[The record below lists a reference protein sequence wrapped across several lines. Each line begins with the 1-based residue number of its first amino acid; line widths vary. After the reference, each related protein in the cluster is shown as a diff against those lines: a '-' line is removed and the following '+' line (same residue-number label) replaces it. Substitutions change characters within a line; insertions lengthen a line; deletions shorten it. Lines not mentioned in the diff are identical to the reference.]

1 MLGYIHK
8 DQSLPHFRVVLHNIN
23 PNEIVKGIAEWQTAK
38 LSYEDDKIMLTK
50 ANLFH
55 RLSSFRLNS
64 DPESNNSFVHDMTN
78 LLNTKK
84 YMVASQFVLQSGA
97 LRVVAAESMYK
108 LVKGVEPMT
117 STDTT
122 DLFFQPGFTPYRPGA
137 AVPGQR
143 FFDREPEP
151 VTQPE
156 PATPIRATEGCLAT
170 DNPQGPS
177 PRATMETLSPFV
189 RGMMS
194 TPAPNNIQ
202 GTPPTRN
209 APGSSSADD
218 SSRPIR
224 PDSPL
229 SYDSGEHD
237 SDAGF
242 INDEHENSDPD
253 SDDGDTCRPVRANSG
268 KGVAA

>member
-1 MLGYIHK
+1 MMMLGYIHK

-23 PNEIVKGIAEWQTAK
+23 PNEIIKGIAEWQTAK
-38 LSYEDDKIMLTK
+38 LSYEDNKIMLTK

-55 RLSSFRLNS
+55 RLSTYRMNS

-84 YMVASQFVLQSGA
+84 YMVATQFVLQSGA

-122 DLFFQPGFTPYRPGA
+122 DLFFQPGFAPYRPGA

-143 FFDREPEP
+143 FFDSEPEP

-156 PATPIRATEGCLAT
+156 PATPLRATDGCLAN

-177 PRATMETLSPFV
+177 PRASVETLSPFV
-189 RGMMS
+189 RRMMS
-194 TPAPNNIQ
+194 TAA
-202 GTPPTRN
+202 TPPTRN
-209 APGSSSADD
+209 ALGSSSADD
-218 SSRPIR
+218 TSRPIR
-224 PDSPL
+224 PDSPV
-229 SYDSGEHD
+229 SDDSGEHD
-237 SDAGF
+237 SDAEF
-242 INDEHENSDPD
+242 INDEIEDSNPDSDN
-253 SDDGDTCRPVRANSG
+253 SDDGDTCRPVRANNG
-268 KGVAA
+268 KGVAS